1 MKKKLN
7 KKVYLIDVKYNFKE
21 PFEKISYKSKN
32 YIKRC
37 FDIGLNLLNNTNSK
51 IIINGPIS
59 KKYFLQKK
67 YPGIT
72 EYIHAKA
79 KKKISKSYYADF

>member
-1 MKKKLN
+1 ML
-7 KKVYLIDVKYNFKE
+7 
-21 PFEKISYKSKN
+21 
-32 YIKRC
+32 
-37 FDIGLNLLNNTNSK
+37 DIGLNLLNNTNSK

-72 EYIHAKA
+72 SIFMQ
-79 KKKISKSYYADF
+79 KKKNIKKSYYVDF